1 MHDVKA
7 LTIRNVDAR
16 LAAALA
22 RETKRRGTSLNQT
35 VLDLLRRGLGV
46 DVSGPRTNGLEK
58 FAGTWT
64 AEDLAEFEA
73 NVAMFERIDPELWR

>member
-7 LTIRNVDAR
+7 LTIRQVDAR
-16 LAAALA
+16 LAAALT

-35 VLDLLRRGLGV
+35 VLDLLRRGLGL
-46 DVSGPRTNGLEK
+46 DASAPRTNGLEK

-64 AEDLAEFEA
+64 AEEFEEFES
-73 NVAMFERIDPELWR
+73 NVAMFDKIDPELWR

>member
-1 MHDVKA
+1 MKA
-7 LTIRNVDAR
+7 LTIRKVEPR

-35 VLDLLRRGLGV
+35 VLDLLRQGLGI
-46 DVSGPRTNGLEK
+46 DTPAPRTNGLEK

-64 AEDLAEFEA
+64 AEEFKEFEA
-73 NVAMFERIDPELWR
+73 SVAMFERIDPELWR

>member
-1 MHDVKA
+1 MKA
-7 LTIRNVDAR
+7 LTVRKVDAR

-22 RETKRRGTSLNQT
+22 RETRRRGTSLNQT
-35 VLDLLRRGLGV
+35 VLDLLRRGLGL
-46 DVSGPRTNGLEK
+46 DASRPRSNGLEK

-73 NVAMFERIDPELWR
+73 NVAMFDKIDPELWR